1 MLTELSKHL
10 FEVLHP
16 RPVKQKRSRLA
27 VGPKQP
33 EPQGRSR
40 QKPRRAHKSSRVS
53 SACGVQRC
61 PRPALPP
68 LAGGAAAAGK
78 RDPFADSPRLSAER
92 FAHLL
97 VTSPEARG
105 QGVKNAVFS
114 PNPLLSSCPARLCP
128 LSFGEGVEFDPLPPK
143 EIRYTSSVKYD
154 SDKHF
159 IDDVYM
165 PVGLGVSSCSQTVVC
180 IPDCTWRSYKVEVHF
195 EPRNKPLR
203 FTSTTIVYPKHTKT
217 VYTTTL
223 DYNCRKSMRRFL
235 SSIELESAEYPGN
248 DYLLDGC

>member
-1 MLTELSKHL
+1 MWVRAVVISSVPLRLSPLCKDAAPACRVMQC
-10 FEVLHP
+10 FGSP
-16 RPVKQKRSRLA
+16 AR
-27 VGPKQP
+27 
-33 EPQGRSR
+33 RSR
-40 QKPRRAHKSSRVS
+40 QEHNRAHKSAGVSRPLVVCRDALGRFS
-53 SACGVQRC
+53 PPAFQ
-61 PRPALPP
+61 PRWLEAQQLRK
-68 LAGGAAAAGK
+68 L
-78 RDPFADSPRLSAER
+78 DPFGDSQLLSAEL

-97 VTSPEARG
+97 
-105 QGVKNAVFS
+105 NAVFS

-154 SDKHF
+154 SEKHF

-165 PVGLGVSSCSQTVVC
+165 PVGLGISSCSQTVVC
-180 IPDCTWRSYKVEVHF
+180 IPDCTWRSYKAEVHF

-203 FTSTTIVYPKHTKT
+203 FASTTIVYPKHTKT

>member
-1 MLTELSKHL
+1 MMQDHRD
-10 FEVLHP
+10 FD
-16 RPVKQKRSRLA
+16 
-27 VGPKQP
+27 G
-33 EPQGRSR
+33 GRV
-40 QKPRRAHKSSRVS
+40 H
-53 SACGVQRC
+53 VQ
-61 PRPALPP
+61 LPYCNP
-68 LAGGAAAAGK
+68 CFPTHSAGGTCMQC
-78 RDPFADSPRLSAER
+78 LC
-92 FAHLL
+92 
-97 VTSPEARG
+97 
-105 QGVKNAVFS
+105 QNAVFS

-154 SDKHF
+154 SEKHF

-165 PVGLGVSSCSQTVVC
+165 PVGLGISSCSQTVIC
-180 IPDCTWRSYKVEVHF
+180 IPDCTWRSYKAEVHF

-223 DYNCRKSMRRFL
+223 DYNCRKSLRRFL
-235 SSIELESAEYPGN
+235 SSVELESAEYPGN

>member
-1 MLTELSKHL
+1 TSQL
-10 FEVLHP
+10 
-16 RPVKQKRSRLA
+16 
-27 VGPKQP
+27 
-33 EPQGRSR
+33 
-40 QKPRRAHKSSRVS
+40 
-53 SACGVQRC
+53 SACDKNSI
-61 PRPALPP
+61 RPIT
-68 LAGGAAAAGK
+68 LAH
-78 RDPFADSPRLSAER
+78 RLS
-92 FAHLL
+92 
-97 VTSPEARG
+97 
-105 QGVKNAVFS
+105 GVIFHQAFLKVCRTLRSCRSESHKLASKNAVFS

-154 SDKHF
+154 SEKHF

-165 PVGLGVSSCSQTVVC
+165 PVGLGISSCSQTVVC
-180 IPDCTWRSYKVEVHF
+180 IPDCTWRSYKAEVHF

-203 FTSTTIVYPKHTKT
+203 FASTTIVYPKHTKT